1 MIACGEEDEEKS
13 SEVLCPKLGVEEGY
27 KCIKGS
33 KKCEPEQIECGE
45 EESGKASISYCPT
58 LKVNNPSSQECVKD
72 ETDNVCIVATNCADV
87 KLGATDDICA
97 KLAVSDNEKCLKE
110 GNACVVKIKCNGAT
124 GASNDDC
131 SAYYVSDST
140 TKKCVKVSN
149 ENLCEEV
156 SKSEEEIQDPSSG
169 SSPTEPSSQAG
180 SSPSGSS
187 SSAGSSPT
195 EPSSQAGSSPTKPS
209 SQAGSSP
216 SGSSSSAGSSPSG
229 ASSSA
234 GSNPSSS
241 STKSNEITKNSSSTE
256 KTSATVSSTK
266 KSDEPDGAE
275 GIKIS
280 LIILISLLMI

>member
-180 SSPSGSS
+180 SSP
-187 SSAGSSPT
+187 
-195 EPSSQAGSSPTKPS
+195 TKPS